1 MIQTR
6 LFIAFFAL
14 LADRYFGEPEWLWSR
29 MPHPVALLGKAVG
42 AAEDGLLDENADSSR
57 KRLAGVWA
65 IIILLAVALVAG
77 AIVAGLF
84 SIFPVVGVVLEIGLV
99 SVFIAQKSLADHV
112 SGVAHGFRETG
123 LEGGRK
129 AVSMIVG
136 RDPEK
141 LDEAGICRAAV
152 ESLAENTSDG
162 VVAPLFWYLILGVPG
177 ILAYKMLNTADS
189 MIGHRSERYL
199 DFGRASA
206 RADDWANWI
215 PARLTGLLTALAV
228 LVRQGR
234 IAAKTVFE
242 TMMRD
247 ARLHRSPNAGW
258 PESAFAAALGL
269 ALGGPRIYHGDTTS
283 EPFLNGAGRVNANPY
298 DIDRAVKFFWQ
309 VCWTLTGVVLVLGI
323 IF

>member
-6 LFIAFFAL
+6 LFIVFFAL

-29 MPHPVALLGKAVG
+29 MPHPVALFGKGVSM
-42 AAEDGLLDENADSSR
+42 AEDALLDENADPRR
-57 KRLAGVWA
+57 KRTAGIWA
-65 IIILLAVALVAG
+65 IILLLLAALIAG
-77 AIVAGLF
+77 SIIAGLF
-84 SIFPVVGVVLEIGLV
+84 SIFPVVGLVLEIGLV
-99 SVFIAQKSLADHV
+99 SIFIAQRSLADHV
-112 SGVAHGFRETG
+112 GAVAQGFRENG
-123 LEGGRK
+123 LAGGRE

-141 LDEAGICRAAV
+141 LDEAGVCRAAV

-162 VVAPLFWYLILGVPG
+162 VVAPLFWYLAMGLPG

-189 MIGHRSERYL
+189 MVGHRNERYV

-215 PARLTGLLTALAV
+215 PARITGLLTAIAV
-228 LVRQGR
+228 FPARGAN
-234 IAAKTVFE
+234 AAKTVFE

-269 ALGGPRIYHGDTTS
+269 ALGGPRVYHGDVAS

-298 DIDRAVKFFWQ
+298 DIDWAIKLFWQ
-309 VCWTLTGVVLVLGI
+309 VCWALTAVVLVLGVLV
-323 IF
+323 